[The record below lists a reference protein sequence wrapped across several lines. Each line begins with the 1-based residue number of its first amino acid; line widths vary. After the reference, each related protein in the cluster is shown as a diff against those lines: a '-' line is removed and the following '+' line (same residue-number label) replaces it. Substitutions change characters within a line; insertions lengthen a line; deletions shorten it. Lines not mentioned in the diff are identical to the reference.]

1 MNKLNKLLILSA
13 VLLLFCSLVPQASS
27 QPYPEYEQEWYWV
40 VPAYAPAKIIIN
52 YPYTHNHSISD
63 IEVMG
68 LTSLYRHSGSPEYL
82 QFEAEDIDTYKFT
95 LDVLYKEITQARIT
109 INIRSGTSQTVRE
122 QEFTFYTQHLT
133 VHFKLQVTEE
143 AKFLTPEETAEAT
156 LDRLEKLWV
165 DYISSLENRLTVYE
179 GSFFV
184 LQMVS
189 IVTLV
194 FSVVAIL
201 FVVKIRRQK

>member
-1 MNKLNKLLILSA
+1 MNKKALSLISIIVILATIFS
-13 VLLLFCSLVPQASS
+13 CPKASS

-63 IEVMG
+63 IQVLG
-68 LTSLYRHSGSPEYL
+68 LTSLYRHSGSPEFL

-95 LDVLYKEITQARIT
+95 LEIFYKDITQARVI
-109 INIRSGTSQTVRE
+109 ISIRSGTTQTVRE

-133 VHFKLQVTEE
+133 IHFKLQVTAE
-143 AKFLTPEETAEAT
+143 AKFPTPEETAEAT

-165 DYISSLENRLTVYE
+165 DYISSLENRLDVYE
-179 GSFFV
+179 GTFFI

-194 FSVVAIL
+194 FSAVSIIYVA
-201 FVVKIRRQK
+201 KIRRRK